1 MHQKGVI
8 CMKEHPI
15 KNKVAA
21 GSQKKSLKATLKTT
35 LFSRKPKQNR
45 EEYSETIETKEKN
58 SSADTASDIGYTE
71 QTLYTYNTISAFYRQ
86 SMVYLRRQAQAEG
99 LGGMNPFLLLLILR
113 NEGINQ
119 DELARRIRFD
129 KGAMART
136 IRHLVERGYV
146 SRVRDPDDGRR
157 YNLYT
162 TDKCKA
168 LLPALD
174 RITKR
179 YQDVLHGN
187 MTPEQIHVMRSL
199 MEKASENLTKSN
211 RQEAAPAKMD
221 DDEY

>member
-1 MHQKGVI
+1 
-8 CMKEHPI
+8 MKEHTS
-15 KNKVAA
+15 KKKAA
-21 GSQKKSLKATLKTT
+21 TGEEKKSLKSTLKTT
-35 LFSRKPKQNR
+35 LFNRKPKQAKPAKDGI
-45 EEYSETIETKEKN
+45 TEKP
-58 SSADTASDIGYTE
+58 SADTATDSGYTE
-71 QTLYTYNTISAFYRQ
+71 QTLYTYNSISAFYRQ

-99 LGGMNPFLLLLILR
+99 LDGMNPFLLLLILR
-113 NEGINQ
+113 NEGICQ

-146 SRVRDPDDGRR
+146 SRLRDPEDGRR

-168 LLPALD
+168 LLPALN

-211 RQEAAPAKMD
+211 RQEIAPAKVD

>member
-1 MHQKGVI
+1 
-8 CMKEHPI
+8 MKEHPI

-99 LGGMNPFLLLLILR
+99 LEGMNPFLLLLILR

-146 SRVRDPDDGRR
+146 SRVRDPDNGRR
-157 YNLYT
+157 
-162 TDKCKA
+162 
-168 LLPALD
+168 
-174 RITKR
+174 
-179 YQDVLHGN
+179 
-187 MTPEQIHVMRSL
+187 
-199 MEKASENLTKSN
+199 
-211 RQEAAPAKMD
+211 
-221 DDEY
+221 